1 MTKSAGVKPNYMRV
15 SGFVINWVQMV
26 RDVRG
31 ESGEM
36 DVQKEF
42 ERDSEVVKASELG
55 KLKISDGYIAKL
67 FVLIESDVA
76 SLETWKHERR
86 VEPRFRSDR
95 EV

>member
-1 MTKSAGVKPNYMRV
+1 MRV

-26 RDVRG
+26 RDVGG
-31 ESGEM
+31 ESGDI

-76 SLETWKHERR
+76 FLETWKHERG
-86 VEPRFRSDR
+86 VEPRLRSDR